1 MHPPTPKKPAPSG
14 WRERITALR
23 NVPPLLRM
31 VWETSASL
39 SLAVVFLRIVAALL
53 PVAMLYV
60 AKLII
65 DLVVAD
71 AANNAR
77 SGRPRLV
84 AARDGGGA
92 SGAQRRNRPCHRS
105 VRQPARGPL
114 YEPHQSPDDGPCRA
128 LGSGFL

>member
-65 DLVVAD
+65 DLVVATM
-71 AANNAR
+71 ANNAVPGDR
-77 SGRPRLV
+77 VWWLLATE
-84 AARDGGGA
+84 AALAVLSDGIARATALCDSLLGDRFA
-92 SGAQRRNRPCHRS
+92 NHISLRMMAHAAQ
-105 VRQPARGPL
+105 
-114 YEPHQSPDDGPCRA
+114 

>member
-65 DLVVAD
+65 DLVVARQQTTRFRVT
-71 AANNAR
+71 AFGGCSR
-77 SGRPRLV
+77 R
-84 AARDGGGA
+84 GGA
-92 SGAQRRNRPCHRS
+92 SGA
-105 VRQPARGPL
+105 
-114 YEPHQSPDDGPCRA
+114 
-128 LGSGFL
+128 